1 MIGNDLVRARAD
13 AAVLSRDYDLAVR
26 LYSSLLEKSPNDIFI
41 LEKIGSIYVKSGNDK
56 KALPFYNKINE
67 LKPNDFNI
75 LNDLGGIYRRLKLY
89 DDSIKVLEE
98 AKKLNV
104 DDAKVNYN
112 LGFTYKFMG
121 EYDDAV
127 ACFENVI
134 QNNPNDV
141 LAYNHLGSIFHSRGQ
156 IQKAIQTYQKGL
168 KVDCNHPVLHLNLA
182 KSYEAENEINNAISE
197 YELALRSKPGWHEV
211 IYEYSKLLIR
221 INRTK
226 EAKELISHAL
236 SIDSKDSK
244 MYSTYGSIFLKE
256 SDYESAIN
264 EYKKSLSINPLEKK
278 SLVGIAEAL
287 EENGESVDAIEYI
300 EKVEQEYPDD
310 LSILKKSAEISLSAN
325 RTIVA
330 SNKIKKLLDINSE
343 DIESLDL
350 AGQFFIIKDED
361 LKADNCYKK
370 IEQINPA
377 YVQYLAK
384 ASKRYKQKGNL
395 EEAEKYIKQYIS
407 KSPNDSKAFVNLALI
422 AESLGKTNE
431 ALNHFRKALQ
441 INNNN
446 YVAKKSLLRISDY
459 LTDSLDDNSYVFDEQ
474 KEDTK
479 IEQVEEQGEESQ
491 IKIDEEVES
500 DNTQDLILTD
510 EEISPIENDL
520 WKSESWDPDS
530 IVEEVED
537 PFALLDGDDESISTE
552 SNSGIKQEEPSIDN
566 IEEELE
572 KEEKEMPSVVPLEN
586 LVDSISEPSDKGA
599 VLGNDNAPSLYD
611 DEIPEEDLFGDS
623 DLSKDYNPNSSL
635 PKLDEKEN
643 ENKYDRGTENPIEA
657 DQLSNKYDDKLKN
670 NDVLDDFDM
679 PKNEFSQNPNEQN
692 YSNQNSQLDNFDEPY
707 KSSNLEF
714 SETKE
719 EPQVVPDDF
728 NKKAFNEL
736 KNTLDEM
743 KNQFARE
750 LRSQQNNF
758 RQQPQPVYNQS
769 GISNEEA
776 SRLMDSIAKTQ
787 DEANKAMA
795 AAEKAWMAAGQAAD
809 AAQVAQVAESA
820 LTDMASDVV
829 MQASEKI
836 RMEAED
842 IAKKATEKAL
852 ADRMAIIDNVLPK
865 FEEMLQKADEL
876 PAEKSKEI
884 QQAILLFKSLRELG
898 ENLPDD
904 AKDEFLKSTNR
915 MKIDYIINRLSGNL
929 GLLKVAQKMRDD
941 GAVVNY
947 VKDSE
952 VPIDYNGKKLAKNV
966 LSAMMN
972 FSEQLQ
978 DKNLVQGL
986 NKVVSQVLSKL

>member
-1 MIGNDLVRARAD
+1 M
-13 AAVLSRDYDLAVR
+13 
-26 LYSSLLEKSPNDIFI
+26 
-41 LEKIGSIYVKSGNDK
+41 
-56 KALPFYNKINE
+56 
-67 LKPNDFNI
+67 
-75 LNDLGGIYRRLKLY
+75 
-89 DDSIKVLEE
+89 
-98 AKKLNV
+98 
-104 DDAKVNYN
+104 
-112 LGFTYKFMG
+112 
-121 EYDDAV
+121 
-127 ACFENVI
+127 
-134 QNNPNDV
+134 
-141 LAYNHLGSIFHSRGQ
+141 
-156 IQKAIQTYQKGL
+156 
-168 KVDCNHPVLHLNLA
+168 
-182 KSYEAENEINNAISE
+182 
-197 YELALRSKPGWHEV
+197 
-211 IYEYSKLLIR
+211 
-221 INRTK
+221 
-226 EAKELISHAL
+226 
-236 SIDSKDSK
+236 
-244 MYSTYGSIFLKE
+244 
-256 SDYESAIN
+256 
-264 EYKKSLSINPLEKK
+264 
-278 SLVGIAEAL
+278 
-287 EENGESVDAIEYI
+287 
-300 EKVEQEYPDD
+300 
-310 LSILKKSAEISLSAN
+310 
-325 RTIVA
+325 
-330 SNKIKKLLDINSE
+330 
-343 DIESLDL
+343 
-350 AGQFFIIKDED
+350 
-361 LKADNCYKK
+361 
-370 IEQINPA
+370 
-377 YVQYLAK
+377 
-384 ASKRYKQKGNL
+384 
-395 EEAEKYIKQYIS
+395 
-407 KSPNDSKAFVNLALI
+407 
-422 AESLGKTNE
+422 
-431 ALNHFRKALQ
+431 
-441 INNNN
+441 
-446 YVAKKSLLRISDY
+446 
-459 LTDSLDDNSYVFDEQ
+459 
-474 KEDTK
+474 
-479 IEQVEEQGEESQ
+479 
-491 IKIDEEVES
+491 
-500 DNTQDLILTD
+500 ILTD
-510 EEISPIENDL
+510 EEISQIENDL

-707 KSSNLEF
+707 QSSNLEF

-719 EPQVVPDDF
+719 EPPVVPDDF

-876 PAEKSKEI
+876 PVEKSKEI

-898 ENLPDD
+898 ENLPDE